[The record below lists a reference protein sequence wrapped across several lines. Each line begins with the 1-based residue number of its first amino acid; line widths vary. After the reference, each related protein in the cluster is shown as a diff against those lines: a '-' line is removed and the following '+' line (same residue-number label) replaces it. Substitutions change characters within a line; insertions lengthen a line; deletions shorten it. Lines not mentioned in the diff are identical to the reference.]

1 MNRKILVSA
10 AVLLIVTASVFALD
24 FTPSYSFGV
33 DAAYY
38 PESAAVSGKNHFA
51 PLTGAFSG
59 VEARIAGN
67 ASFTAPVLTGDG
79 SNGLISGNNLTID
92 TSLELT
98 PVSVMSY
105 GSISLTPVAFLV
117 FTAGGKIGTGWDFT
131 PMGAQGIAVYNP
143 VTTGYDSV
151 SPFRNWFCELWLEGL
166 FQFDLAAV
174 VPGDWNH
181 VVAMAT
187 YKLMY
192 TKNTGARDGEPWLWQ
207 TTGEMFNGLNYYSS
221 VILGYQPQ
229 PVPVLDT
236 VGVQFEFSGYY
247 SRNQVDSRYAA
258 WYGDF
263 MAVSVNPVAIL
274 KLTAKDSLTVQL
286 GFSSRRSF
294 GTLRGAGDS
303 SDFNL
308 TCCGREWYFNRVA
321 FSFSHQF

>member
-1 MNRKILVSA
+1 MNRKILISA
-10 AVLLIVTASVFALD
+10 IGLLLAFTSAFALN

-38 PESAAVSGKNHFA
+38 PLSAAVPGKNHFA
-51 PLTGAFSG
+51 PLTGPFSG
-59 VEARIAGN
+59 VEARVAGN
-67 ASFTAPVLTGDG
+67 ASYTAPFLTGDG

-92 TSLELT
+92 ASLELT

-105 GSISLTPVAFLV
+105 GSVSLTPIAFLV
-117 FTAGGKIGTGWDFT
+117 FTAGGKIGTGWDFS
-131 PMGAQGIAVYNP
+131 PMGAQGIGVYNP
-143 VTTGYDSV
+143 VTTNYDSIA
-151 SPFRNWFCELWLEGL
+151 PFKNWFCELWLEGL

-192 TKNTGARDGEPWLWQ
+192 TKNTGAKDKEPWLWQ
-207 TTGEMFNGLNYYSS
+207 TSGELFNGLNYYSS
-221 VILGYQPQ
+221 VIFGYQPQ
-229 PVPVLDT
+229 PVPVLNT

-247 SRNQVDSRYAA
+247 SNAQVDPSYAA
-258 WYGDF
+258 WGGDF
-263 MAVSVNPVAIL
+263 MTVSVNPVAIL
-274 KLTAKDSLTVQL
+274 DLSKKDSLTVQL

-294 GTLRGAGDS
+294 ETLRSATDN

-308 TCCGREWYFNRVA
+308 TYCGREWYFNRVA
-321 FSFSHQF
+321 FSYSHQF